1 MTKEKSTVPR
11 LRFPGFTDAWKQRK
25 LGEVGST
32 YTGLSGKTKDDFGH
46 GDGRFVTYMNVFS
59 NSVSSEDML
68 GLIEIDEKQNRV
80 LWGDVFFTTSSE
92 TPEDVGLSSVW
103 LGQADNI
110 YLNSFCF
117 GFRPKIKINP
127 YYLAYML
134 RSPIV
139 RRKIVFLAQGISRY
153 NISKNKLMELEIS
166 LPALPEQEVIGSF
179 FSDLDQLITLH
190 QRKLDDVKELKKAL
204 LQKMFPKGNGNDFP
218 ELRFPKF
225 TDAWKQRKL
234 GEVADFSI
242 KTNSLSRDKLSSYF
256 YEVQNIHYGD
266 ILTKYDAILDV
277 CNKEL
282 PSIIGSTISDFT
294 DALLIEGD
302 IVFADA
308 AEDSTVGKAVEVR
321 NFKGKNVVSGL
332 HTIVARPKV
341 SYAPYYLGYLINS
354 TAYHN
359 QILPLMQGTK
369 VSSISKANLKSTIVV
384 FPTLPE
390 QEAIGNFFSD
400 LDRLI
405 TLHQRQ
411 LDHLKLLKKALLQ
424 QMFI

>member
-218 ELRFPKF
+218 ELRFPEF

-234 GEVADFSI
+234 REVVYRSNITSAN
-242 KTNSLSRDKLSSYF
+242 KTLPRLEFEDINSGTGTLNKDIRQKIYDSRKGLEF
-256 YEVQNIHYGD
+256 KEED
-266 ILTKYDAILDV
+266 ILFGKLRPYLKKWWFAEYKGIAV
-277 CNKEL
+277 
-282 PSIIGSTISDFT
+282 GDFW
-294 DALLIEGD
+294 
-302 IVFADA
+302 
-308 AEDSTVGKAVEVR
+308 
-321 NFKGKNVVSGL
+321 
-332 HTIVARPKV
+332 
-341 SYAPYYLGYLINS
+341 
-354 TAYHN
+354 
-359 QILPLMQGTK
+359 
-369 VSSISKANLKSTIVV
+369 NLKSDIWDNRFLFTYVQSNSFQVV
-384 FPTLPE
+384 ANDTSGTKMPRSDWKLVSNSIAIFPTLPE
-390 QEAIGNFFSD
+390 QEAIGSFFSD
-400 LDRLI
+400 LDQLI

>member
-25 LGEVGST
+25 LGEVVDVCSGRDYKHLEAGSVPV
-32 YTGLSGKTKDDFGH
+32 YGTGG
-46 GDGRFVTYMNVFS
+46 YML
-59 NSVSSEDML
+59 SVSEALSENVDAI
-68 GLIEIDEKQNRV
+68 GIGRKGTID
-80 LWGDVFFTTSSE
+80 
-92 TPEDVGLSSVW
+92 
-103 LGQADNI
+103 
-110 YLNSFCF
+110 
-117 GFRPKIKINP
+117 NP
-127 YYLAYML
+127 YILKAPFWTVDTLFYCLPKQGSILEFSYTIFQNINW
-134 RSPIV
+134 RSMDESTGVPSLSKV
-139 RRKIVFLAQGISRY
+139 RIN
-153 NISKNKLMELEIS
+153 NIKVLTPS
-166 LPALPEQEVIGSF
+166 LQEQEAIGSF

-218 ELRFPKF
+218 ELRFPEFK
-225 TDAWKQRKL
+225 DAWKQRKL

-282 PSIIGSTISDFT
+282 PSIIGSTISDFA
-294 DALLIEGD
+294 DDLLIEGD

-308 AEDSTVGKAVEVR
+308 AEDSTVGKAIEVR

-369 VSSISKANLKSTIVV
+369 VSSISKANLKSTTIV

-390 QEAIGNFFSD
+390 QEAIGSFFSD
-400 LDRLI
+400 LDQLI